1 MNVGKYSLNV
11 KRSKKR
17 QLESAKLGE
26 VLFYV
31 HSGEVFE
38 AQKTKMARESS
49 LGKDFPSQMGLRVE
63 RDSARQKEQCAQGL
77 EKEGS
82 IRDSRETEG
91 NSLRIEFR
99 GLIRAQRKK
108 IVEKDELELNY
119 EGSYFSFSFF

>member
-1 MNVGKYSLNV
+1 
-11 KRSKKR
+11 
-17 QLESAKLGE
+17 
-26 VLFYV
+26 
-31 HSGEVFE
+31 
-38 AQKTKMARESS
+38 MARESS

-63 RDSARQKEQCAQGL
+63 RESARQKEQCAQGL